1 MQWNPAIY
9 VLASPNLYCI
19 LLDDVFASKN
29 VCVIHLNNEMPW
41 PIQYFHAY
49 HTGVIVRNI
58 VIIIGYMI
66 GS

>member
-19 LLDDVFASKN
+19 LLDDVF
-29 VCVIHLNNEMPW
+29 
-41 PIQYFHAY
+41 QYFHAY